1 MRCEPPAG
9 VPRLDVRT
17 QQIRHIPHDGLPS
30 TIRGDVIHSTAQVLL
45 APTATRYLKSV
56 RLTSKRGSPTA
67 YDAHQK
73 ATGEPRRGYATFG
86 LHWPLAMA
94 LLACTSGCVSSSGWL
109 ATSGP
114 SRAQVTDEKQAT
126 PQIPVIDVSDEVAR
140 KLLTART
147 RHSFAEALAPSA
159 AAPDLLLGPG
169 DVVAISIWEA
179 APAVLFGASSSAE
192 PSGAGVTTRS
202 TTFPD
207 QMVAGDGTISI
218 PFAGLIKAAGKSPHE
233 VEAEIAAKLRGK
245 ANQPQILLSV
255 SRNVTSNVTV
265 VGEVTQSLRMP
276 LTAKG
281 ERVLDALAAAGGV
294 RQPLGKISIQLS
306 RGDKVLTMPLDEIVQ
321 DPKQN
326 VTLERGDVLAAL
338 YQPLSFTALGA
349 TGKNDEINFEAQGIS
364 LAQALG
370 RINGLQDARADARGV
385 FIFRF
390 EVPSLVQS
398 GPKPLPI
405 TPEGTVPVV
414 YRLDLKD
421 PRSFLIAQDF
431 PMHNKDVMYV
441 ANASSAELQKFLTIL
456 STAVYSIYGV
466 IHIKP

>member
-1 MRCEPPAG
+1 MR
-9 VPRLDVRT
+9 
-17 QQIRHIPHDGLPS
+17 
-30 TIRGDVIHSTAQVLL
+30 L
-45 APTATRYLKSV
+45 ARSAILYLKSV
-56 RLTSKRGSPTA
+56 LPDCGRGPPTALDAHHKLTAARGSYGA
-67 YDAHQK
+67 LRVH
-73 ATGEPRRGYATFG
+73 G
-86 LHWPLAMA
+86 PLTMA
-94 LLACTSGCVSSSGWL
+94 LLACSSGCVSPSGWF

-114 SRAQVTDEKQAT
+114 SRAQVENEKQAS
-126 PQIPVIDVSDEVAR
+126 PQIPVIDVNDEVAR
-140 KLLTART
+140 KLLASRSH
-147 RHSFAEALAPSA
+147 HSFAEALSPSA
-159 AAPDLLLGPG
+159 ASPDLLLGPG
-169 DVVAISIWEA
+169 DVVAISVWEA
-179 APAVLFGASSSAE
+179 APAVLFGASSTAE
-192 PSGAGVTTRS
+192 QASAGVPTRS
-202 TTFPD
+202 TAFPD

-218 PFAGLIKAAGKSPHE
+218 PFAGLIEAAGKSPHE
-233 VEAEIAAKLRGK
+233 IEAEIAKRLQGK
-245 ANQPQILLSV
+245 ANQPQVLVSV

-294 RQPLGKISIQLS
+294 RQPLGKMSIQLS
-306 RGDKVLTMPLDEIVQ
+306 RGNKVLTMPLDEIVQ

-326 VTLERGDVLAAL
+326 VPLERGDVLAAL

-370 RINGLQDARADARGV
+370 RVNGLQDARSDARGV

-390 EVPSLVQS
+390 EEPSVVQA
-398 GPKPLPI
+398 GPQPLPT

-421 PRSFLIAQDF
+421 PRSFLVAQDF
-431 PMHNKDVMYV
+431 PMRNKDVVYV

-466 IHIKP
+466 VHVTP

>member
-1 MRCEPPAG
+1 MSLSAG
-9 VPRLDVRT
+9 VPWKGARIL
-17 QQIRHIPHDGLPS
+17 QIRHIPHDGLLD
-30 TIRGDVIHSTAQVLL
+30 TIRGDVIHSTAKVLL
-45 APTATRYLKSV
+45 ARPASRYLKSV
-56 RLTSKRGSPTA
+56 RLVSGRRLPTA
-67 YDAHQK
+67 FEAHDK
-73 ATGEPRRGYATFG
+73 LTGKPRSGYGALG
-86 LHWPLAMA
+86 LNWALTMG
-94 LLACTSGCVSSSGWL
+94 LLACLSGCVGSGWL
-109 ATSGP
+109 AASGP
-114 SRAQVTDEKQAT
+114 SRTQVVDEKQAN

-140 KLLTART
+140 KLLSARGH
-147 RHSFAEALAPSA
+147 HSFAEALPGPASPE
-159 AAPDLLLGPG
+159 LLLGPG
-169 DVVAISIWEA
+169 DVVAISVWEA
-179 APAVLFGASSSAE
+179 APAVLFGASSSPDAI
-192 PSGAGVTTRS
+192 GAGVTTRS
-202 TTFPD
+202 TAFPD

-233 VEAEIAAKLRGK
+233 VEAEIASRLHGK
-245 ANQPQILLSV
+245 ANQPQVLVSV

-294 RQPLGKISIQLS
+294 RQPLGKVSIQLS
-306 RGDKVLTMPLDEIVQ
+306 RGDTVLTMPLDEIVR

-370 RINGLQDARADARGV
+370 RVNGLQDPRSDARGV

-390 EVPSLVQS
+390 EEHSLVQT
-398 GPKPLPI
+398 GPHPLPS

-431 PMHNKDVMYV
+431 PMRNKDVMYV

-456 STAVYSIYGV
+456 STAVYSVYGV
-466 IHIKP
+466 IHINP

>member
-1 MRCEPPAG
+1 M
-9 VPRLDVRT
+9 V
-17 QQIRHIPHDGLPS
+17 
-30 TIRGDVIHSTAQVLL
+30 
-45 APTATRYLKSV
+45 
-56 RLTSKRGSPTA
+56 
-67 YDAHQK
+67 
-73 ATGEPRRGYATFG
+73 
-86 LHWPLAMA
+86 
-94 LLACTSGCVSSSGWL
+94 
-109 ATSGP
+109 
-114 SRAQVTDEKQAT
+114 DEKQAS
-126 PQIPVIDVSDEVAR
+126 PQIPVIDVNDEVAR
-140 KLLTART
+140 KLLTARAH
-147 RHSFAEALAPSA
+147 HSFAEALSPSPA
-159 AAPDLLLGPG
+159 STELLLGPG
-169 DVVAISIWEA
+169 DVVAVSVWEA
-179 APAVLFGASSSAE
+179 APAVLFAASSSAE
-192 PSGAGVTTRS
+192 PASAGVTTRS
-202 TTFPD
+202 TSFPD
-207 QMVAGDGTISI
+207 QMVAADGTISI

-233 VEAEIAAKLRGK
+233 IEAEIAARLHGK
-245 ANQPQILLSV
+245 ANQPQVLVSV
-255 SRNVTSNVTV
+255 SRNVTSTVTV

-276 LTAKG
+276 LSAKG

-349 TGKNDEINFEAQGIS
+349 TGKNDEINFETQGIS

-370 RINGLQDARADARGV
+370 RVNGLQDARSDARGV

-390 EVPSLVQS
+390 EDPSLVQG
-398 GPKPLPI
+398 GPQPLPT

-421 PRSFLIAQDF
+421 PRNFLVAQDF
-431 PMHNKDVMYV
+431 PMHNKDVVYV

-466 IHIKP
+466 IHVNP